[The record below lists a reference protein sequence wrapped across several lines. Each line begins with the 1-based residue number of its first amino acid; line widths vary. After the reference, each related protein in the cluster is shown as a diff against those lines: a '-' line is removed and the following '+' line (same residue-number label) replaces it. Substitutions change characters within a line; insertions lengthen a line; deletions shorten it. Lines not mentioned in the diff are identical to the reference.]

1 MTALIRLAAE
11 NGVATLTF
19 DRPDALNALNEA
31 MAVELSA
38 KLARLARHDDVRAIV
53 LTGAGDTFMAG
64 GDLHTLRT
72 ALDAAPAARERAIG
86 KLVRLAQTV
95 VETVSR
101 SRKPVIASI
110 NGAVA
115 GFGLSLVAACDL
127 AIAAQRATFTSGYG
141 RIGISPDG
149 GATFTLP
156 RMLGTKQAAQWMYL
170 NERHTADEALR
181 AGIINWVVPDNDL
194 VEQTRL
200 VLQRLGALSPDAFA
214 HTKDLLLNAQHR
226 SFADHLYAEQRS
238 FLRCAAG
245 DDFREGID
253 AFFGKRAP
261 SFGSGTG

>member
-1 MTALIRLAAE
+1 MR
-11 NGVATLTF
+11 
-19 DRPDALNALNEA
+19 
-31 MAVELSA
+31 MS
-38 KLARLARHDDVRAIV
+38 
-53 LTGAGDTFMAG
+53 TG
-64 GDLHTLRT
+64 
-72 ALDAAPAARERAIG
+72 
-86 KLVRLAQTV
+86 
-95 VETVSR
+95 
-101 SRKPVIASI
+101 
-110 NGAVA
+110 
-115 GFGLSLVAACDL
+115 
-127 AIAAQRATFTSGYG
+127 TSGYG